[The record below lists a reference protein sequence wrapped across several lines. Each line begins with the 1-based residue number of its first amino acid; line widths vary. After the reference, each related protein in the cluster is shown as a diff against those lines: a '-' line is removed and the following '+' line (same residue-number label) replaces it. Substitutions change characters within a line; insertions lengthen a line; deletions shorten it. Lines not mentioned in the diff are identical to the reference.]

1 MSANA
6 SMCLRIGNSIDA
18 IDFINDNL
26 AALVSNQCGT
36 KKKFVFEREQFF
48 LPAEMEK
55 FNKAQAKNLA
65 AAQKLVDAYAS
76 SSEDEGEL
84 DEKHILGTYHL

>member
-1 MSANA
+1 
-6 SMCLRIGNSIDA
+6 
-18 IDFINDNL
+18 
-26 AALVSNQCGT
+26 
-36 KKKFVFEREQFF
+36 
-48 LPAEMEK
+48 MEK

-84 DEKHILGTYHL
+84 DEKHILGTFSLCIIALNDVSSDLGPSLTHSRSAIQALSEHRLWLSL

>member
-1 MSANA
+1 
-6 SMCLRIGNSIDA
+6 
-18 IDFINDNL
+18 
-26 AALVSNQCGT
+26 
-36 KKKFVFEREQFF
+36 
-48 LPAEMEK
+48 MEK

-84 DEKHILGTYHL
+84 DEKHILGTFPLCYNSP